1 VFFSVWRRFL
11 DAYEQKGKW
20 KKRILRS
27 YFALCSLCY
36 RTLPWESFVRRYR
49 DHDHWHNL
57 RPDAFVAYQ
66 AGGQRVRFWLE
77 WDRARLGTR
86 VLGAKLRT
94 YEHYVTSSEWFK
106 QEAALPM
113 LLIVAP

>member
-1 VFFSVWRRFL
+1 M
-11 DAYEQKGKW
+11 
-20 KKRILRS
+20 
-27 YFALCSLCY
+27 
-36 RTLPWESFVRRYR
+36 
-49 DHDHWHNL
+49 
-57 RPDAFVAYQ
+57 
-66 AGGQRVRFWLE
+66 
-77 WDRARLGTR
+77 GTR

>member
-1 VFFSVWRRFL
+1 
-11 DAYEQKGKW
+11 
-20 KKRILRS
+20 
-27 YFALCSLCY
+27 LCY

-66 AGGQRVRFWLE
+66 AGGQRVHFWLE